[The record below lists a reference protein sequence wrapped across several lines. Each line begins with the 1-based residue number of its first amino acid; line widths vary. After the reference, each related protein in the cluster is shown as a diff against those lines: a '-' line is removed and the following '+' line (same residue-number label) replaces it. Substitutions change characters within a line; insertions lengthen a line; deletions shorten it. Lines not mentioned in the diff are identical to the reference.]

1 MEKNG
6 EMKKVLIVDDS
17 EVHLVI
23 AENIL
28 KTKFETITAI
38 SGKEALNLLAKGLVP
53 NLILLDIL
61 MPEMDGW
68 EVYNKIKGISL
79 LQNVPIAFLTSLD
92 GVREKLY
99 ASRIGAADM
108 ITKPY
113 EGKEL
118 IARVEKMLEGNK
130 EKL

>member
-1 MEKNG
+1 MGNDL
-6 EMKKVLIVDDS
+6 KKILLVDDS
-17 EVHLVI
+17 EIHLVI

-28 KTKFETITAI
+28 KRKYDVTSVK
-38 SGKEALNLLAKGLVP
+38 SGAEALGLLSKGLVP

-61 MPEMDGW
+61 MPDMDGW
-68 EVYNKIKGISL
+68 ETYNKIKGISL

-99 ASRIGAADM
+99 ASRIGAADL

-113 EGKEL
+113 EGEDLLGRIKNILEKT
-118 IARVEKMLEGNK
+118 VEAA
-130 EKL
+130 